1 MRVEWRDKHL
11 GRPQRCF
18 SFLLRKFQSCYLPH
32 IFPDISDRTN
42 VYSPYLGMLNV
53 VGARIWSLDYLCPLL
68 LQTFRTFVALVHTTP
83 PVIPS
88 SLLLLAGLSFWNGWQ
103 IWLTSLKRRV
113 TIRSLLYSLHAP
125 RIILSNW
132 AHLQWT
138 LLFTVQF
145 PRRSPSRISGRKR
158 ILLFSW
164 KKFSKFLAMFPS
176 EQHRNEVAV
185 VQDVLFGTRE
195 NVNLVVEL
203 YRQGFLL
210 PLQHSPS
217 IRKVL
222 SLYRDWIQRKV
233 THFHFITHLISMI
246 PNLTF
251 RFRLLF
257 RFSWLNP

>member
-1 MRVEWRDKHL
+1 
-11 GRPQRCF
+11 
-18 SFLLRKFQSCYLPH
+18 
-32 IFPDISDRTN
+32 
-42 VYSPYLGMLNV
+42 
-53 VGARIWSLDYLCPLL
+53 
-68 LQTFRTFVALVHTTP
+68 
-83 PVIPS
+83 
-88 SLLLLAGLSFWNGWQ
+88 
-103 IWLTSLKRRV
+103 
-113 TIRSLLYSLHAP
+113 
-125 RIILSNW
+125 
-132 AHLQWT
+132 
-138 LLFTVQF
+138 
-145 PRRSPSRISGRKR
+145 
-158 ILLFSW
+158 
-164 KKFSKFLAMFPS
+164 MFPS

-222 SLYRDWIQRKV
+222 SLYRDWIHRKV